1 MPKHLNGAVQG
12 VCSSAIGLA
21 TLLLAFI
28 GFVGYTGKHSGDR
41 NWEVQDLW
49 YLIPAGIAFFVLALV
64 PFVATA
70 RQDESETP
78 MAIARWILLCGTGF
92 ALFALLAFFWQD
104 VSNGFAARK

>member
-1 MPKHLNGAVQG
+1 MSKHLNGAVQG

-41 NWEVQDLW
+41 NWEIQDMW
-49 YLIPAGIAFFVLALV
+49 YLIPAGIAFCVLALV

-104 VSNGFAARK
+104 VSNGFAAHK